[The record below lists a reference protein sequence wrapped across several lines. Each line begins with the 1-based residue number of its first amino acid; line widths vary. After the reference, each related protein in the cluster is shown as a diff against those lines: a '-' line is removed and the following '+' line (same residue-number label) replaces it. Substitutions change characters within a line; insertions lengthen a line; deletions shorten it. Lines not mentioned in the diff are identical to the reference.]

1 MARAR
6 PQDNWRRV
14 AALRVL
20 AGILLAVGVCGLMLA
35 MHGLNDQVFPADAA
49 VVAGSEASGE
59 DSLSSHLYWRVEAA
73 YGLYYY
79 GTVKK
84 ILVSG
89 GIGRSG
95 FNEAEAMRDY
105 LIELGV
111 NPTDVI
117 VHSGGSDTAATA
129 GFTAAYA
136 RECGWQRVIAVSQ
149 FFHLPRMVLSLKHE
163 GVPVV
168 GSLAAGHFAMGDFL
182 SLLREIP
189 NYFIYWSEIK

>member
-1 MARAR
+1 MTSARR
-6 PQDNWRRV
+6 RDNWRS
-14 AALRVL
+14 AAVLRVL

-35 MHGLNDQVFPADAA
+35 MHGLNDRVFPADAA
-49 VVAGSEASGE
+49 VVTGSEASGE
-59 DSLSSHLYWRVEAA
+59 GSLSPHLHWRLEAT

-111 NPTDVI
+111 NPADVI

-136 RECGWQRVIAVSQ
+136 KERGWQRVIAVSQ

-168 GSLAAGHFAMGDFL
+168 GSLAAGHFAIGDFF
-182 SLLREIP
+182 SLLREILH
-189 NYFIYWSEIK
+189 YFIYWSKIK